1 MDPSLYVIPD
11 RAAARGLDLEA
22 ILEAAPAGG
31 CRMIQRGEREWPPGR
46 PLPLAE
52 RLCERC
58 HRAGAAF
65 IVNDRVDLALA
76 VAADGVHL
84 GQDDLPPRAA
94 RPLLGP
100 GMILGRSTHSL
111 AQARQAKDDGAD
123 YIAVGAMFPTATKRD
138 FQLVG
143 PDLLRQ
149 VRPESSRPLIGVCG
163 TNPPLHGQGTR
174 ARPERGAP

>member
-1 MDPSLYVIPD
+1 MT
-11 RAAARGLDLEA
+11 
-22 ILEAAPAGG
+22 
-31 CRMIQRGEREWPPGR
+31 QRGEKGWPAGC

-58 HRAGAAF
+58 HRGGATF

-94 RPLLGP
+94 RPLLRP

-123 YIAVGAMFPTATKRD
+123 YIAVGALFPTVTKRD

-149 VRPESSRPLIGVCG
+149 VRPETSRPLIGIG
-163 TNPPLHGQGTR
+163 GDTPPNAPQGVR
-174 ARPERGAP
+174 ARGLRAG